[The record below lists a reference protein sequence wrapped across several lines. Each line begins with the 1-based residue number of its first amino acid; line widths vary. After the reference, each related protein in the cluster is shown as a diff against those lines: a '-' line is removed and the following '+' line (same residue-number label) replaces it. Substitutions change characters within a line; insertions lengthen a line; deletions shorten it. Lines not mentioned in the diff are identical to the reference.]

1 MSEIK
6 NVNEIDELNGT
17 GILTPEQIA
26 EIEAQ
31 KNQELFGDNVKK
43 IGGCAVVTID
53 NETIA
58 VELPVTYP
66 QLVTAIVRHKYGPDQ
81 AEAILAN
88 IASAQTM
95 CASEEKA
102 SEYLNEYTAYNDWR
116 SKAKSIAKEVLGI
129 EK

>member
-6 NVNEIDELNGT
+6 DVNEIDESE
-17 GILTPEQIA
+17 ILTSEQIA

-43 IGGCAVVTID
+43 IGGCAVITVD

-81 AEAILAN
+81 TEAILAN

-95 CASEEKA
+95 CVSEEKA
-102 SEYLNEYTAYNDWR
+102 DEYLNEYTAYNSWR
-116 SKAKSIAKEVLGI
+116 SKAKSIAKGVLGI
-129 EK
+129 EE

>member
-6 NVNEIDELNGT
+6 DVNEIDESE
-17 GILTPEQIA
+17 ILTPEQIA

-31 KNQELFGDNVKK
+31 KNQELFGNNVKK
-43 IGGCAVVTID
+43 IGGCAVITVD

-81 AEAILAN
+81 TEAILAN

-95 CASEEKA
+95 CVSEEKA
-102 SEYLNEYTAYNDWR
+102 DEYLNEYTAYNSWR

-129 EK
+129 EE

>member
-6 NVNEIDELNGT
+6 DVNEIDEFNESE
-17 GILTPEQIA
+17 ILTPEQIA
-26 EIEAQ
+26 EIEAKKDQ
-31 KNQELFGDNVKK
+31 DLFGDNVKK
-43 IGGCAVVTID
+43 IGGCAVITVD

-81 AEAILAN
+81 TEAILAN

-95 CASEEKA
+95 YVSEEKA
-102 SEYLNEYTAYNDWR
+102 DEYLTEYTAYNDWR
-116 SKAKSIAKEVLGI
+116 SKAKNIAKEVLGI
-129 EK
+129 K

>member
-6 NVNEIDELNGT
+6 DVNEIDESE
-17 GILTPEQIA
+17 ILTPEQIA

-31 KNQELFGDNVKK
+31 KNQELFGNNVKK
-43 IGGCAVVTID
+43 IGGCAVITVD
-53 NETIA
+53 NETIV

-81 AEAILAN
+81 TEAILAN

-95 CASEEKA
+95 CVSEEKA
-102 SEYLNEYTAYNDWR
+102 DEYLNEYTTYNSWR

-129 EK
+129 EG

>member
-6 NVNEIDELNGT
+6 DVNEIDESE
-17 GILTPEQIA
+17 ILTPEQIA

-31 KNQELFGDNVKK
+31 KNQELFGNNVKK
-43 IGGCAVVTID
+43 IGGCAVITVD

-81 AEAILAN
+81 TEAILAN

-95 CASEEKA
+95 CVSEEKA
-102 SEYLNEYTAYNDWR
+102 DEYLNEYTTYNSWR
-116 SKAKSIAKEVLGI
+116 SRAKSIAKEVLGI
-129 EK
+129 EG

>member
-6 NVNEIDELNGT
+6 DVNEIDESE
-17 GILTPEQIA
+17 ILTPEQIA

-31 KNQELFGDNVKK
+31 KNQELFGNNVKK
-43 IGGCAVVTID
+43 IGGCAVITVD

-66 QLVTAIVRHKYGPDQ
+66 QLVTAIVRYKYGPDQ
-81 AEAILAN
+81 TEAILAN

-95 CASEEKA
+95 CVSEEKA
-102 SEYLNEYTAYNDWR
+102 DEYLNEYTAYNSWR

-129 EK
+129 EE

>member
-6 NVNEIDELNGT
+6 DVNEIDESE
-17 GILTPEQIA
+17 ILTPEQIA

-31 KNQELFGDNVKK
+31 KNQELFGNNVKK
-43 IGGCAVVTID
+43 IGGCAVITVD

-66 QLVTAIVRHKYGPDQ
+66 QLVTAIMRHKYGPDQ
-81 AEAILAN
+81 TEAILAN

-95 CASEEKA
+95 CVSEEKA
-102 SEYLNEYTAYNDWR
+102 DEYLNEYTTYNSWR

-129 EK
+129 EG

>member
-6 NVNEIDELNGT
+6 NVNEIDESE
-17 GILTPEQIA
+17 ILTPEQIA

-43 IGGCAVVTID
+43 IGGCAVITVD

-81 AEAILAN
+81 TEAILAN

-95 CASEEKA
+95 CVSEEKA
-102 SEYLNEYTAYNDWR
+102 DEYLNEYTTYNSWR

-129 EK
+129 EG

>member
-6 NVNEIDELNGT
+6 DVNEIDESE
-17 GILTPEQIA
+17 ILTPEQIA

-31 KNQELFGDNVKK
+31 KNQELFGNNVKK
-43 IGGCAVVTID
+43 IGGCAVITVD
-53 NETIA
+53 NEIIA

-81 AEAILAN
+81 TEAILAN

-95 CASEEKA
+95 CVSEEKA
-102 SEYLNEYTAYNDWR
+102 DEYLNEYTTYNSWR

-129 EK
+129 EG

>member
-6 NVNEIDELNGT
+6 DVNEIDESE
-17 GILTPEQIA
+17 ILTPGQIA

-43 IGGCAVVTID
+43 IGGCAVITVD

-81 AEAILAN
+81 TEAILAN

-95 CASEEKA
+95 CVSEEKA
-102 SEYLNEYTAYNDWR
+102 DEYLNEYTTYNSWR

-129 EK
+129 EG

>member
-6 NVNEIDELNGT
+6 DVNEIDESE
-17 GILTPEQIA
+17 ILTTEQIA

-31 KNQELFGDNVKK
+31 KNQELFGNNVKK
-43 IGGCAVVTID
+43 IGGCAVITVD

-81 AEAILAN
+81 TEAILAN

-95 CASEEKA
+95 CVSEEKA
-102 SEYLNEYTAYNDWR
+102 DEYLNEYTTYNSWR

-129 EK
+129 EG

>member
-6 NVNEIDELNGT
+6 DVNEIDESE
-17 GILTPEQIA
+17 ILTPEQIA

-43 IGGCAVVTID
+43 IGGCAVITVA

-81 AEAILAN
+81 TEAILAN

-95 CASEEKA
+95 CVSEEKA
-102 SEYLNEYTAYNDWR
+102 DEYLNEYTTYNSWR

-129 EK
+129 EG

>member
-6 NVNEIDELNGT
+6 DVNEIDESE
-17 GILTPEQIA
+17 ILTPEQIA

-31 KNQELFGDNVKK
+31 KNQELFGNNVKK
-43 IGGCAVVTID
+43 IGGCAVITVD

-81 AEAILAN
+81 TEAILAN

-95 CASEEKA
+95 CVSEEKA
-102 SEYLNEYTAYNDWR
+102 DEYLNEYTTYNSWR

-129 EK
+129 ER

>member
-6 NVNEIDELNGT
+6 DVNEIDESE
-17 GILTPEQIA
+17 ILTPEQIA

-31 KNQELFGDNVKK
+31 KNQELFGNNVKK
-43 IGGCAVVTID
+43 IGGCAVITVD

-81 AEAILAN
+81 TEAILAN
-88 IASAQTM
+88 IVSAQTM
-95 CASEEKA
+95 CVSEEKA
-102 SEYLNEYTAYNDWR
+102 DEYLNEYTTYNSWR

-129 EK
+129 EG

>member
-1 MSEIK
+1 MSKIK
-6 NVNEIDELNGT
+6 DVNEIDESE
-17 GILTPEQIA
+17 ILTPEQIA

-43 IGGCAVVTID
+43 IGGCAVITVD

-66 QLVTAIVRHKYGPDQ
+66 QLVTAIVRDKYGPDQ
-81 AEAILAN
+81 TEAILAN

-95 CASEEKA
+95 CVSEEKA
-102 SEYLNEYTAYNDWR
+102 DEYLNEYTTYNSWR

-129 EK
+129 EG

>member
-6 NVNEIDELNGT
+6 DVNEIDELNES

-31 KNQELFGDNVKK
+31 KDQELFGDNVKK
-43 IGGCAVVTID
+43 IGGCAVVTVDDEVI
-53 NETIA
+53 T

-66 QLVTAIVRHKYGPDQ
+66 QLVTAIVRRKYSPDQ
-81 AEAILAN
+81 AEAVLAN
-88 IASAQTM
+88 IASAQAQ

-102 SEYLNEYTAYNDWR
+102 GEYLSEYTAYNNWR

-129 EK
+129 EE

>member
-6 NVNEIDELNGT
+6 DVNEIDESE
-17 GILTPEQIA
+17 ILTPEQIA

-31 KNQELFGDNVKK
+31 KNQELFGNNVKK
-43 IGGCAVVTID
+43 IGGCAVITVD

-81 AEAILAN
+81 TEAILAN

-95 CASEEKA
+95 CVSEEKA
-102 SEYLNEYTAYNDWR
+102 DEYLNEYTTYNSWR

-129 EK
+129 DG

>member
-1 MSEIK
+1 MQK
-6 NVNEIDELNGT
+6 LRHK
-17 GILTPEQIA
+17 
-26 EIEAQ
+26 

-43 IGGCAVVTID
+43 IGGCAVITVD

-81 AEAILAN
+81 TEAILAN

-95 CASEEKA
+95 CVSEEKA
-102 SEYLNEYTAYNDWR
+102 DEYLNEYTTYNSWR

-129 EK
+129 EG

>member
-6 NVNEIDELNGT
+6 DVNEIDESE
-17 GILTPEQIA
+17 ILTPEQIA

-31 KNQELFGDNVKK
+31 KNQELFGNNVKK
-43 IGGCAVVTID
+43 IGGCAVITVD

-66 QLVTAIVRHKYGPDQ
+66 QLATAIVRHKYGPDQ
-81 AEAILAN
+81 TEAILAN

-95 CASEEKA
+95 CVSEEKA
-102 SEYLNEYTAYNDWR
+102 DEYLNEYTTYNSWR

-129 EK
+129 EG

>member
-6 NVNEIDELNGT
+6 DVNEIDESE
-17 GILTPEQIA
+17 ILTPEQIA

-31 KNQELFGDNVKK
+31 KNQELFGDSVKK
-43 IGGCAVVTID
+43 IGGCAVITVD

-81 AEAILAN
+81 TEAILAN

-95 CASEEKA
+95 CVSEEKA
-102 SEYLNEYTAYNDWR
+102 DEYLNEYTTYNSWR

-129 EK
+129 EG

>member
-6 NVNEIDELNGT
+6 DVNEIDESE
-17 GILTPEQIA
+17 ILTPEQIA

-31 KNQELFGDNVKK
+31 KNQELFGNNVKK
-43 IGGCAVVTID
+43 IGGCAVITVD

-81 AEAILAN
+81 TEAILAN

-95 CASEEKA
+95 CVSKEKA
-102 SEYLNEYTAYNDWR
+102 DEYLNEYTTYNSWR

-129 EK
+129 EG

>member
-6 NVNEIDELNGT
+6 NVNEIDELNGSE
-17 GILTPEQIA
+17 ILTPEQIA

-31 KNQELFGDNVKK
+31 KDQELFGDNVKK
-43 IGGCAVVTID
+43 IGGCAVVTVD

-66 QLVTAIVRHKYGPDQ
+66 QLVTAIVRHKYDPDQ
-81 AEAILAN
+81 TEAILAN

-102 SEYLNEYTAYNDWR
+102 DEYLNEYTAYNSWR

-129 EK
+129 EE

>member
-6 NVNEIDELNGT
+6 DVNEIDESE
-17 GILTPEQIA
+17 ILTPEQIA

-31 KNQELFGDNVKK
+31 KNQELFGNNVKK
-43 IGGCAVVTID
+43 IGGCAVITVD

-66 QLVTAIVRHKYGPDQ
+66 QLVTAIVRHKYGLDQ
-81 AEAILAN
+81 TEAILAN

-95 CASEEKA
+95 CVSEEKA
-102 SEYLNEYTAYNDWR
+102 DEYLNEYTTYNSWR

-129 EK
+129 EG

>member
-6 NVNEIDELNGT
+6 DVNEIDESE
-17 GILTPEQIA
+17 ILTPEQIA

-31 KNQELFGDNVKK
+31 KNQELFGNNVKK
-43 IGGCAVVTID
+43 IGGCAVITVD

-81 AEAILAN
+81 TEAILAN

-95 CASEEKA
+95 CVSEEKA
-102 SEYLNEYTAYNDWR
+102 DEYLNEYTTYNSWR

-129 EK
+129 EG

>member
-6 NVNEIDELNGT
+6 DVNEIDESE
-17 GILTPEQIA
+17 ILAPEQIA

-31 KNQELFGDNVKK
+31 KNQELFGNNVKK
-43 IGGCAVVTID
+43 IGGCAVITVD

-81 AEAILAN
+81 TEAILAN

-95 CASEEKA
+95 CVSEEKA
-102 SEYLNEYTAYNDWR
+102 DEYLNEYTTYNSWR

-129 EK
+129 EG